1 MPPLLSLL
9 TIFLL
14 PTLAISL
21 CVPTPNSTT
30 WVWSSP
36 LGLPSYSCQSSAG
49 ATNDLGSTPLP
60 CASDPTGVYI
70 SLDPALGAECLV
82 AKSDCLI
89 PMATFE
95 SLTYQYSISGCAGV
109 WAAPLWLTPDTWQF
123 GGGSGEIDSL
133 EFCPRDGVNMN
144 FAGGGHQIT
153 LDDDI
158 DDAWGYVTVRKDVD
172 GIVTSLRCDE
182 GDLVDGMCPEPSYS
196 SCDECMSSPSYACY
210 CDGGSNI
217 YGSGGCQ
224 PDTDCMW
231 TLVSDIWNGLSGDD
245 GYLGCMTGID
255 GKKRTEKGD
264 GEVLFLLWMFRTIKA
279 TTRTVTRTITATHYT
294 ALTQYTFALR
304 ND

>member
-36 LGLPSYSCQSSAG
+36 VGLPSYSCQSSAG

-60 CASDPTGVYI
+60 CASDPTSVYI

-109 WAAPLWLTPDTWQF
+109 WAAPLWLTPDTWQW

-231 TLVSDIWNGLSGDD
+231 TLVSDIWNGVSGDD
-245 GYLGCMTGID
+245 GYFGCMTGID
-255 GKKRTEKGD
+255 GVVEKGEPNMKTECKISVEKIVVRGEGGGKMVWGD
-264 GEVLFLLWMFRTIKA
+264 GSPEYCDLLT
-279 TTRTVTRTITATHYT
+279 
-294 ALTQYTFALR
+294 LQ
-304 ND
+304 